1 MSLQYF
7 ENDISSDIAENMNKR
22 KKQKAVRDLGLNLE
36 SKTNNNVLNIIKQM
50 IDGQID
56 KDVAFARIKLECS
69 DSEDYNDAEIA
80 ISIGK
85 RRQKVKWNDFDSIL
99 GNYDITE
106 ELHQKYADSNDFV
119 KSLSEIADNYY
130 ENIKTEENDNE

>member
-1 MSLQYF
+1 
-7 ENDISSDIAENMNKR
+7 MNI
-22 KKQKAVRDLGLNLE
+22 E
-36 SKTNNNVLNIIKQM
+36 SKANNNVLNIIKQM
-50 IDGQID
+50 INGQID

-80 ISIGK
+80 ISVGK

-106 ELHQKYADSNDFV
+106 EL
-119 KSLSEIADNYY
+119 
-130 ENIKTEENDNE
+130 IKNMLIQMIL